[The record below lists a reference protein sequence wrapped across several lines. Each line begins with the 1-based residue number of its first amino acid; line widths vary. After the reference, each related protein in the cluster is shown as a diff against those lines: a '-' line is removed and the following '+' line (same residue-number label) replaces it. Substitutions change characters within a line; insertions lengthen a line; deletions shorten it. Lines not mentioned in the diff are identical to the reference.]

1 MDNSTVSQQLED
13 DVYEAEQ
20 ILKRRTRK
28 LLYGHCLRHGYLSFR
43 HDKID
48 NEKPRTANE
57 KRSMGDSKLEM
68 GCKIQAPDH
77 AIRSRRFY
85 SKTCKYCLSFAVG
98 IIEYL
103 VKWKGWSPKCSDFN
117 LCLIFLRHNTWEPE
131 WNILDKRL
139 LESFERKLQKLKI
152 NPNMRKMTSEKHKKL
167 KSRSV
172 SRHDLIH
179 ESLGNNPTSNNLA
192 KVGCSHSINKSDNHH
207 DDERELLELAEETID
222 DTSVNSD
229 IGGKSEASLDSV
241 GSSGYRP
248 ANSVS
253 SYGDSGS
260 YWNEN
265 STLDKVCVTDVTAN
279 MVTVTVREC
288 YTDKG
293 FFRDRNESGS

>member
-1 MDNSTVSQQLED
+1 MADKLIMDNSTVSQQLED

-28 LLYGHCLRHGYLSFR
+28 
-43 HDKID
+43 
-48 NEKPRTANE
+48 
-57 KRSMGDSKLEM
+57 
-68 GCKIQAPDH
+68 
-77 AIRSRRFY
+77 
-85 SKTCKYCLSFAVG
+85 G

-103 VKWKGWSPKCSDFN
+103 VKWKGWSPK
-117 LCLIFLRHNTWEPE
+117 HNTWEPE

-192 KVGCSHSINKSDNHH
+192 KVGCSHSINKSDSHH
-207 DDERELLELAEETID
+207 HDERELLELAEETVD